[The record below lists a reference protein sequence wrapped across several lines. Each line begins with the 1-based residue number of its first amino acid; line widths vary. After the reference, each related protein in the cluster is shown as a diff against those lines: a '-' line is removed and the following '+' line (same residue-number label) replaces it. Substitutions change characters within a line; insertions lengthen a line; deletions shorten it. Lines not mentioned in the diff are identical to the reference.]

1 MDPAKKQLL
10 PGANPLSH
18 RLRFVFMLVTV
29 ALCLSLL
36 SGPPAKSASATSS
49 SKGRIPDVEVTDQNG
64 APHHFYTDLVK
75 GRVVAI
81 NFVYTTCTTIC
92 PPLGATFGKLQKSL
106 GEHFGKDIFLVSI
119 SVDPVTDTP
128 ARLHAWA
135 AQFGARPGWTLV
147 TGPKSEISRLLK
159 ALGAD
164 TASPESHSPM
174 VLVINDKTGTW
185 KRVYGMGA
193 TAELT
198 RSIEQIATASAAKDS
213 N

>member
-1 MDPAKKQLL
+1 MA
-10 PGANPLSH
+10 
-18 RLRFVFMLVTV
+18 VV
-29 ALCLSLL
+29 LSL
-36 SGPPAKSASATSS
+36 SFFISPAKSASGAGTSHVQ
-49 SKGRIPDVEVTDQNG
+49 IPDVQVTDQNG
-64 APHHFYTDLVK
+64 ARHHFYTELVK

-106 GEHFGKDIFLVSI
+106 GEHFDKDIFLVSI

-128 ARLHAWA
+128 ERLRLWA
-135 AQFGARPGWTLV
+135 AQFRAKPGWTLV
-147 TGPKSEISRLLK
+147 TGPKTEISRLLK

-185 KRVYGMGA
+185 KRVYGLGS
-193 TAELT
+193 TAILS
-198 RSIEQIATASAAKDS
+198 RSIEEVAAAPVAKS
-213 N
+213 RN

>member
-1 MDPAKKQLL
+1 MGHAKKKHLL
-10 PGANPLSH
+10 LGAISLSYC
-18 RLRFVFMLVTV
+18 LRFVFMVVIV
-29 ALCLSLL
+29 ALCLLPFNGL
-36 SGPPAKSASATSS
+36 AAKSASATGSRQE
-49 SKGRIPDVEVTDQNG
+49 RIPDVEVTDQNG
-64 APHHFYTDLVK
+64 APVHFYTDLVK

-106 GEHFGKDIFLVSI
+106 GDHFGKDIFLVSI

-147 TGPKSEISRLLK
+147 TGPKTEISRLLK

-198 RSIEQIATASAAKDS
+198 RSIEQIAATSAVKQ
-213 N
+213 